1 MRVYPERIASKKTI
15 LTKIGNLSKVF
26 YFCFSIMTF
35 TAPASPDDIIQQEIL
50 KAAIQLYQKFG
61 PNGFTMDDLA
71 AATGRSRT
79 SLYYYYKNRDEI
91 YQAVMDKI
99 ARDMAAEMRAAVAAV
114 ETVGDKIFAFCHTKL
129 KTSKQWGKV
138 FSAMWEVMD
147 AEEQSKHTKVM
158 YSWHKK
164 LIHYESMILNE
175 ILADATRRKE
185 IRVVAPTDQDVLVF
199 LIYSG
204 IRGFRREIFELNDPH
219 DLKAALQL
227 LTDMVVKW
235 LKD

>member
-1 MRVYPERIASKKTI
+1 MS
-15 LTKIGNLSKVF
+15 S
-26 YFCFSIMTF
+26 M
-35 TAPASPDDIIQQEIL
+35 APASPDDIIQQEIL
-50 KAAIQLYQKFG
+50 KAAIRLYQKFG

-71 AATGRSRT
+71 TATGRSRT

-91 YQAVMDKI
+91 YEAVMAKI
-99 ARDMAAEMRAAVAAV
+99 ARDMATEIRGAVVAV
-114 ETVGDKIFAFCHTKL
+114 ETVRDKIYAFCDTKL

-147 AEEQSKHTKVM
+147 TEEQSQHAEVM

-164 LIHYESMILNE
+164 LIHHESMILNE
-175 ILADATRRKE
+175 ILAGATRRKE
-185 IRVVAPTDQDVLVF
+185 IRAISLADQDVLVF

-204 IRGFRREIFELNDPH
+204 IRGIRREIFELNDPH
-219 DLKAALQL
+219 DMQATLVL

-235 LKD
+235 LKN

>member
-1 MRVYPERIASKKTI
+1 MMSSTTP
-15 LTKIGNLSKVF
+15 
-26 YFCFSIMTF
+26 
-35 TAPASPDDIIQQEIL
+35 APQDDIIRQEIL
-50 KAAIQLYQKFG
+50 KAAIRLYQKFG

-71 AATGRSRT
+71 AAAGRSRT

-99 ARDMAAEMRAAVAAV
+99 ARDMAAEIRQAVAAV
-114 ETVGDKIFAFCHTKL
+114 VTLRDKIYAFCYTKL
-129 KTSKQWGKV
+129 KASKEWSKV
-138 FSAMWEVMD
+138 FSAMWASMD
-147 AEEQSKHTKVM
+147 EEEQSNHAKAM
-158 YSWHKK
+158 YSWHKR
-164 LIHYESMILNE
+164 LIHYESIILNE
-175 ILADATRRKE
+175 ILADATRRKKMRA
-185 IRVVAPTDQDVLVF
+185 IPPGDQDTLVF

-235 LKD
+235 LKN

>member
-1 MRVYPERIASKKTI
+1 MS
-15 LTKIGNLSKVF
+15 S
-26 YFCFSIMTF
+26 

-50 KAAIQLYQKFG
+50 KAAIRLYQKFG
-61 PNGFTMDDLA
+61 PDGFTMDDLA

-99 ARDMAAEMRAAVAAV
+99 ARDMAAAIRAAVTAV
-114 ETVGDKIFAFCHTKL
+114 ETLRDKIYAFCDTKL
-129 KTSKQWGKV
+129 KASVSWKKV
-138 FSAMWEVMD
+138 FDAMTASMD
-147 AEEQSKHTKVM
+147 AEEQSKHAKVK

-164 LIHYESMILNE
+164 LVHHESMILNE
-175 ILADATRRKE
+175 ILAGATRHRE
-185 IRVVAPTDQDVLVF
+185 IRAISPADQDVLVF

-204 IRGFRREIFELNDPH
+204 IRGFRREIFELDDPH
-219 DLKAALQL
+219 DLQAALEL

-235 LKD
+235 LKK

>member
-1 MRVYPERIASKKTI
+1 MS
-15 LTKIGNLSKVF
+15 S
-26 YFCFSIMTF
+26 
-35 TAPASPDDIIQQEIL
+35 TAQAPQDDMIQQEIL
-50 KAAIQLYQKFG
+50 KAAIRLYQKFG

-71 AATGRSRT
+71 TAAGRSRT

-99 ARDMAAEMRAAVAAV
+99 ARDMAAGIRQAVTAV
-114 ETVGDKIFAFCHTKL
+114 ETLRDKIYAFCHAKL
-129 KTSKQWGKV
+129 KASEEWKKV
-138 FSAMWEVMD
+138 FSAMMASMD
-147 AEEQSKHTKVM
+147 AEEQSKHAKVM

-164 LIHYESMILNE
+164 LIHHESMILNE
-175 ILADATRRKE
+175 ILAGATRRKE
-185 IRVVAPTDQDVLVF
+185 MRVISPGDQDTLVF

-204 IRGFRREIFELNDPH
+204 IRGLRREIFELDDPH

-227 LTDMVVKW
+227 LTDIVVKW

>member
-1 MRVYPERIASKKTI
+1 MS
-15 LTKIGNLSKVF
+15 S
-26 YFCFSIMTF
+26 
-35 TAPASPDDIIQQEIL
+35 TAQAPQDDMIQQEIL
-50 KAAIQLYQKFG
+50 KAAIRLYQKFG

-71 AATGRSRT
+71 AAAGRSRT

-99 ARDMAAEMRAAVAAV
+99 ARDMAAGIRQAVTAV
-114 ETVGDKIFAFCHTKL
+114 ETLRDKIYAFCHAKL
-129 KTSKQWGKV
+129 KSSEEWKKV
-138 FSAMWEVMD
+138 FSAMMASMD
-147 AEEQSKHTKVM
+147 AEEQSKHAKVM

-164 LIHYESMILNE
+164 LIHHESMILNE
-175 ILADATRRKE
+175 ILAGATRRKE
-185 IRVVAPTDQDVLVF
+185 MRKIPPGDQDTLVF

-227 LTDMVVKW
+227 LTDMVVMW
-235 LKD
+235 LKN

>member
-1 MRVYPERIASKKTI
+1 MNSPS
-15 LTKIGNLSKVF
+15 
-26 YFCFSIMTF
+26 
-35 TAPASPDDIIQQEIL
+35 PASQDDIIQQEIL
-50 KAAIQLYQKFG
+50 KAAIRLYQKFG

-71 AATGRSRT
+71 NATGRSRT

-99 ARDMAAEMRAAVAAV
+99 ARDMAAEIRQSVAAG
-114 ETVGDKIFAFCHTKL
+114 ETLRDKIYAFCHTKL
-129 KTSKQWGKV
+129 KASEQWKKV
-138 FSAMWEVMD
+138 FSAMMASMD
-147 AEEQSKHTKVM
+147 AEEQSKHAKAM
-158 YSWHKK
+158 YSWHKR
-164 LIHYESMILNE
+164 LIHHESMILNE
-175 ILADATRRKE
+175 ILVDATRRKE
-185 IRVVAPTDQDVLVF
+185 MQAIPPGDQDTLVF

-235 LKD
+235 LKN

>member
-1 MRVYPERIASKKTI
+1 MMSSPS
-15 LTKIGNLSKVF
+15 
-26 YFCFSIMTF
+26 
-35 TAPASPDDIIQQEIL
+35 PASQDDIIQQEIL
-50 KAAIQLYQKFG
+50 KAAIRLYQKFG

-71 AATGRSRT
+71 NATGRSRT

-99 ARDMAAEMRAAVAAV
+99 ARDMAADIRKEVAAA
-114 ETVGDKIFAFCHTKL
+114 ETLRDKIYAFCDTKL
-129 KTSKQWGKV
+129 KASEQWKKV
-138 FSAMWEVMD
+138 FSAMMASMD
-147 AEEQSKHTKVM
+147 AEEQSKHAKVM

-164 LIHYESMILNE
+164 LIHHESMILNE
-175 ILADATRRKE
+175 ILEDATRRKE
-185 IRVVAPTDQDVLVF
+185 MRAISPGDQDTLVF

-219 DLKAALQL
+219 DMKAALQL

-235 LKD
+235 LKN

>member
-1 MRVYPERIASKKTI
+1 MVPALPE
-15 LTKIGNLSKVF
+15 
-26 YFCFSIMTF
+26 
-35 TAPASPDDIIQQEIL
+35 DIIQQEIL
-50 KAAIQLYQKFG
+50 KAAIRLYQKFG

-71 AATGRSRT
+71 TATGRSRT

-99 ARDMAAEMRAAVAAV
+99 ARDMATEIREAVGAV
-114 ETVGDKIFAFCHTKL
+114 ETVRDKIYAFCDTKL
-129 KTSKQWGKV
+129 KTSKEWGKV

-147 AEEQSKHTKVM
+147 TEEQSQHAKVM
-158 YSWHKK
+158 YNWHKK

-175 ILADATRRKE
+175 ILAGAARRKE
-185 IRVVAPTDQDVLVF
+185 IRAISPADQDVLVF

-219 DLKAALQL
+219 DMQATLAL